1 MKFAIAWFTI
11 ITCLFVWSNLD
22 LYQQRRYVTFAV
34 GVIITAMNIWALQ
47 KLVVLL

>member
-11 ITCLFVWSNLD
+11 ITCLFVWSNLE
-22 LYQQRRYVTFAV
+22 LYKEKSYTTFTV
-34 GVIITAMNIWALQ
+34 GVIITLMNIWALQ